1 MWEYSYEILWT
12 DRVPD
17 RAPRA
22 LRKGSLRL
30 ASFSDTDGSDT
41 QVNDAFQPRQ
51 QAPAGSIER
60 GPSCRARARATC
72 LFATLLGAVAAC
84 PAQDAAEK
92 ASTRLQEVVIQAKR
106 QAADEQVNR
115 QVERTL
121 TDDPWIFGEHITVST
136 QNGVVRL
143 EGIVG
148 DTGEMFR
155 ILRLCRKIPGAR
167 RVVNALE
174 IMHNDPDGG

>member
-1 MWEYSYEILWT
+1 VSEARHLPREANAWSAERNII
-12 DRVPD
+12 
-17 RAPRA
+17 RAAGVNFA
-22 LRKGSLRL
+22 L
-30 ASFSDTDGSDT
+30 
-41 QVNDAFQPRQ
+41 
-51 QAPAGSIER
+51 
-60 GPSCRARARATC
+60 
-72 LFATLLGAVAAC
+72 LFAALLGAVEPC

-92 ASTRLQEVVIQAKR
+92 ADSRLPEVVIQANR
-106 QAADEQVNR
+106 QAADEQVTR
-115 QVERTL
+115 EVEKTL
-121 TDDPWIFGEHITVST
+121 TNDPWIFADHITITT

-155 ILRLCRKIPGAR
+155 IMRLCRRIPGAR

>member
-1 MWEYSYEILWT
+1 
-12 DRVPD
+12 
-17 RAPRA
+17 
-22 LRKGSLRL
+22 
-30 ASFSDTDGSDT
+30 
-41 QVNDAFQPRQ
+41 VNAAFHPQLE
-51 QAPAGSIER
+51 ATAWSIER
-60 GPSCRARARATC
+60 RPVCGSQARISL
-72 LFATLLGAVAAC
+72 LFATLLGAFGAC

-92 ASTRLQEVVIQAKR
+92 ASTRPQEVVVQAKR
-106 QAADEQVNR
+106 QAADEQVTR

-121 TDDPWIFGEHITVST
+121 TDDPWIYAEHIRVTT

-155 ILRLCRKIPGAR
+155 IVRLCRRTSGAR

>member
-1 MWEYSYEILWT
+1 VS
-12 DRVPD
+12 
-17 RAPRA
+17 
-22 LRKGSLRL
+22 
-30 ASFSDTDGSDT
+30 
-41 QVNDAFQPRQ
+41 DAFHPQ
-51 QAPAGSIER
+51 QGAPARSIER
-60 GPSCRARARATC
+60 GPICSARARSSILCA
-72 LFATLLGAVAAC
+72 ALLGAVVAC

-92 ASTRLQEVVIQAKR
+92 ANTRLQEVVIQAKR